1 MPKRPRPD
9 PAADLKRRSY
19 TGDFRTFPGWGDTMQ
34 TTPVAGSNHVDTMTA
49 DAIIWNG
56 GKESSKVPRSA
67 PTFKDDEEGLTQ
79 AFADVL
85 HEGGS
90 KSFLKHM
97 PQDNE
102 YNFSAEA
109 KDWSKS

>member
-9 PAADLKRRSY
+9 HAAGLTRRSCV
-19 TGDFRTFPGWGDTMQ
+19 GDVRTFPGWDNTMQ
-34 TTPVAGSNHVDTMTA
+34 TTPVAGSNHVDTITA
-49 DAIIWNG
+49 DAIIWDG

-67 PTFKDDEEGLTQ
+67 PTFKDDAEGLTQ

-97 PQDNE
+97 PQDNDD
-102 YNFSAEA
+102 NFSAEA